1 MTLVP
6 ESFKLSALQ
15 LLSAIVADTFRRIIS
30 ARLKPAFEEQSA
42 SELLVLDFIAGQG
55 GAKRTEGLDH

>member
-1 MTLVP
+1 
-6 ESFKLSALQ
+6 
-15 LLSAIVADTFRRIIS
+15 VADTFRRIIS

-55 GAKRTEGLDH
+55 GAKRAEGLDH